1 MPKALKHKTL
11 YLIRHGQTE
20 GNVNGEWLGKKSIHK
35 LNEYGKKQSRY
46 TAKFLK
52 EKGVDASK
60 IFSSSTPR
68 ALEHAEILQKR
79 LGLPIDK
86 IHSLSEI
93 DLGILED
100 RTQKE
105 GLKLVPH
112 EVLDWENNL
121 QKFNPPLGES
131 ALEAG
136 ERFYEI
142 VELITKNYF
151 KPDIIIVT
159 HGVVLKLFLARL
171 AKESIETGETKIQV
185 PWTNHG
191 SITIVKY
198 DSQSFKLVEVF
209 ENKFPDSDE
218 VASFG

>member
-1 MPKALKHKTL
+1 MKNLTNNKTL

-20 GNVNGEWLGKKSIHK
+20 GNVKGEWLGKKSIHK

-46 TAKFLK
+46 TARFLK
-52 EKGVDASK
+52 EKGVDAAK

-86 IHSLSEI
+86 INSLSEI

-100 RTQKE
+100 RSRKE
-105 GLKLVPH
+105 GLKLVPE
-112 EVLDWENNL
+112 EVSDWGNNL
-121 QKFNPPLGES
+121 KKFNPPLGES
-131 ALEAG
+131 ALEAS

-142 VELITKNYF
+142 VELIAKNYS

-159 HGVVLKLFLARL
+159 HGVVLKLFLARI

-198 DSQSFKLVEVF
+198 DSQSFKLAEVV
-209 ENKFPDSDE
+209 ENKFPDSDK